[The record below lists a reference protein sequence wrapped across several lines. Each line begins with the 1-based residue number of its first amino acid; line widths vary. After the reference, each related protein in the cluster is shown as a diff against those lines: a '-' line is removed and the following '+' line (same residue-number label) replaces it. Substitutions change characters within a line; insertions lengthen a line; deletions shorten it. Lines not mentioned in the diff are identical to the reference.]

1 MFFETIS
8 VKCHGCTLT
17 SGGVSLVTYG
27 NVKKVGATKLAGA
40 VNAFSEFNAI
50 PPTCKMSKCNLD
62 KNLKALITQGFPN

>member
-8 VKCHGCTLT
+8 IGCHDGYSP

-27 NVKKVGATKLAGA
+27 NVKKVGATKLAGT

-50 PPTCKMSKCNLD
+50 PPTSKMSKCNLD
-62 KNLKALITQGFPN
+62 KNLKALITEGLPN